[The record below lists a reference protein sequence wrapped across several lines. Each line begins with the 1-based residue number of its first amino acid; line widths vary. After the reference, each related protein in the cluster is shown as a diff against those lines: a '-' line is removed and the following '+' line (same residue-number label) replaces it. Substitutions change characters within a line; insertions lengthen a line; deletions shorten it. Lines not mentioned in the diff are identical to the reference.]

1 MAKGGS
7 QSLLDIKL
15 MREEGLN
22 TMGNNTIAKPSTE
35 ILERLRECSTEHK
48 DEVFTRLYRYLLR
61 EDIYIAAYQN
71 IYANGGAMTKG
82 IDNDTAVGFGFD
94 YVHDLIRELKSG
106 TYRAKPVRRVY
117 IPKKNGK
124 MRPLGV
130 PSFRDKLLQDVIRMY
145 LEAIYEPLFDDCS
158 HGFRPG
164 KSCHTAF
171 AQIRKTFNAV
181 PWIIE
186 GDISRCFDDIDHD
199 ILIGILG
206 RKIRDDRLLQVIR
219 QFLKAGYMEDWDF
232 HETYSGAAQGG
243 IISPI
248 LMNIYM
254 NELDKAVRAVGEWF
268 SAGSDGRNK
277 VNSRYASLRNRITAL
292 DRKIAG
298 AEGPCRRALLDE
310 RRSIEKQ
317 LRQTPSRIPTMKKIC
332 YVRYADDWLIGVHG
346 SKADCEQIKSL
357 VSQFLKQELHLTL
370 SEEKTLITHSDRKIR
385 FLGYDISV
393 TRSQQLRRSV
403 KTGRLSRS
411 LYKHVVFSVPMEDKI
426 VPYML
431 SKKAVIQRPDGT
443 LRPRA
448 RTELLFARDDEI
460 VRTYNSEI
468 RGILNYYNKAGNYH
482 KLGYFRY
489 LMEYSCLYT
498 LARKHNK
505 SVRQIIRMYADNG
518 SWSVP
523 YKTKTGTKRIGLV
536 SLDSCKGSWVSDSIK
551 EYQPYR
557 VRELWRRISRNDCE
571 YCGVH
576 SEKHCKVFQVRRLK
590 DLGTEPWAVTMKR
603 MRRKTLVV
611 CPACYNII
619 HNACIPQAPRLMESR
634 MH

>member
-1 MAKGGS
+1 
-7 QSLLDIKL
+7 
-15 MREEGLN
+15 
-22 TMGNNTIAKPSTE
+22 
-35 ILERLRECSTEHK
+35 
-48 DEVFTRLYRYLLR
+48 
-61 EDIYIAAYQN
+61 
-71 IYANGGAMTKG
+71 
-82 IDNDTAVGFGFD
+82 
-94 YVHDLIRELKSG
+94 
-106 TYRAKPVRRVY
+106 
-117 IPKKNGK
+117 
-124 MRPLGV
+124 
-130 PSFRDKLLQDVIRMY
+130 
-145 LEAIYEPLFDDCS
+145 
-158 HGFRPG
+158 
-164 KSCHTAF
+164 
-171 AQIRKTFNAV
+171 
-181 PWIIE
+181 
-186 GDISRCFDDIDHD
+186 
-199 ILIGILG
+199 
-206 RKIRDDRLLQVIR
+206 
-219 QFLKAGYMEDWDF
+219 
-232 HETYSGAAQGG
+232 
-243 IISPI
+243 
-248 LMNIYM
+248 
-254 NELDKAVRAVGEWF
+254 
-268 SAGSDGRNK
+268 
-277 VNSRYASLRNRITAL
+277 
-292 DRKIAG
+292 
-298 AEGPCRRALLDE
+298 
-310 RRSIEKQ
+310 
-317 LRQTPSRIPTMKKIC
+317 
-332 YVRYADDWLIGVHG
+332 
-346 SKADCEQIKSL
+346 
-357 VSQFLKQELHLTL
+357 
-370 SEEKTLITHSDRKIR
+370 
-385 FLGYDISV
+385 
-393 TRSQQLRRSV
+393 
-403 KTGRLSRS
+403 
-411 LYKHVVFSVPMEDKI
+411 MEDKI
-426 VPYML
+426 VPYMI

-448 RTELLFARDDEI
+448 RTELFFARDDEI